1 MIICW
6 AALAKPL
13 FFTGPYLSRLDLIK
27 PFNKALKEIPRN
39 ANVISTSYL
48 VPHLSQRTFIKY
60 PNNKDDIKLDLQKYN
75 VLLLNP
81 LDPGWDST
89 NELQRE
95 YLKIAKENKWD
106 CLAWGNGLELCEK

>member
-6 AALAKPL
+6 AALKF
-13 FFTGPYLSRLDLIK
+13 FFTGPYLSRLDLINSV
-27 PFNKALKEIPRN
+27 NKALKEIPTN

-60 PNNKDDIKLDLQKYN
+60 PNNKDDIRLDLQKYN

-89 NELQRE
+89 NELQKE
-95 YLKIAKENKWD
+95 YIKIAQENNWK
-106 CLAWGNGLELCEK
+106 CFELEMV